1 MEVQANY
8 IKRIEIH
15 GLWHRYDI
23 AWDLRPDVNILS
35 GINGVGKTTILNRSV
50 NYLEQTSGEVKSDE
64 KNGVHV
70 YFDNPAATFIPY
82 DVIRSYD
89 RPLIMGDFT
98 ARMADANVKSE
109 LDWQLYLLQR
119 RYLDYQV
126 NIGNKMIE
134 LLSGDEEQRSL
145 APSLSI
151 PKRKFQDM
159 VDELFSYTHKK
170 IDRKSNDIVFYQN
183 GERLLPYKLSSG
195 EKQMLVIL
203 LTVLVRDNDC
213 CVLFMDEPEASLHI
227 EWQQKLIGMIRE
239 LNPNVQLILTTHSPA
254 VIMEGWLDAVTE
266 VSEISSLI
274 PGCVATSLRHNL
286 TSAYL
291 DAARKLSPKRA
302 RRRIVAY
309 VESYD
314 DIAFW
319 RTLLSEFENEE
330 RYFQVMLPSATS
342 LAKGKKMVLMNTLNT
357 SELGRSLIACV
368 DSDYDFLLQGATK
381 VSHKINKNPYIFQ
394 TYGYAIENFH
404 CFADSLHEVCVQAT
418 LNDRHILDFPAFLK
432 RYSQIAYPLFLWNV
446 WFYRQ
451 HDTHTFPMYDFNA
464 CVRLQEINLRHPY
477 RSLDEMQK
485 TVSAKLS
492 ELQARFPRYIDRV
505 EQLGT
510 ELERLGLTPDNTYL
524 YIQGHHIMDCV
535 VLKILIPVCTVLRR
549 EREQEIK
556 RLAEHNE
563 QFRNELTGY
572 ENSQVNVS
580 VMLKKNSGYKNL
592 YLYQWLKEDIMEFLE
607 REEQSRR

>member
-1 MEVQANY
+1 
-8 IKRIEIH
+8 
-15 GLWHRYDI
+15 
-23 AWDLRPDVNILS
+23 
-35 GINGVGKTTILNRSV
+35 
-50 NYLEQTSGEVKSDE
+50 
-64 KNGVHV
+64 
-70 YFDNPAATFIPY
+70 
-82 DVIRSYD
+82 
-89 RPLIMGDFT
+89 
-98 ARMADANVKSE
+98 
-109 LDWQLYLLQR
+109 
-119 RYLDYQV
+119 
-126 NIGNKMIE
+126 MI
-134 LLSGDEEQRSL
+134 
-145 APSLSI
+145 
-151 PKRKFQDM
+151 
-159 VDELFSYTHKK
+159 DELFSYKRARFLSTNIHLSNNVSNSCSVLWNLGISRYTKTHKT

-203 LTVLVRDNDC
+203 LTVLVRDDDH

-227 EWQQKLIGMIRE
+227 EWQQKLIGMIRS
-239 LNPNVQLILTTHSPA
+239 LNPNVQLILTTHSP
-254 VIMEGWLDAVTE
+254 LK
-266 VSEISSLI
+266 
-274 PGCVATSLRHNL
+274 HNL

-381 VSHKINKNPYIFQ
+381 VSHRINKSPYIFQ